1 MRHAR
6 TGCGRWVIMEP
17 TGEVSV
23 ETVVVARSGD
33 RWLPRLLDALAEAV
47 TRRPVVVNTLG
58 DAELAIT
65 ARGADL
71 VVFDPA
77 VTGAD
82 LPVVLRQRGD
92 YRCVGW
98 LGSRSS
104 PVVAA
109 LLDAGADEVLDASMG
124 EEEIIARL
132 RRCVARATTQPD
144 APVVIGE
151 LRVNARMRSAEW
163 ADRPLS
169 LTARETEVLQVLAAA
184 HPRPV
189 RREVL
194 YRLVWGWAMPRG
206 DRTVDV
212 NVKRIRGKLAREG
225 ASVGI
230 RTHPGVGYGLEVQ
243 PAAEVVTGL

>member
-1 MRHAR
+1 M
-6 TGCGRWVIMEP
+6 MEA
-17 TGEVSV
+17 TEEVRV

-33 RWLPRLLDALAEAV
+33 RWLPRLIEALAETAS
-47 TRRPVVVNTLG
+47 RRPVVVHSLA
-58 DAELAIT
+58 DAEVAIT
-65 ARGADL
+65 ARGAEL

-77 VTGAD
+77 IAGVD
-82 LPVVLRQRGD
+82 LPVVLRGRGD

-132 RRCVARATTQPD
+132 RRCLARVGSQPD
-144 APVVIGE
+144 AAVAVGE
-151 LRVNARMRSAEW
+151 LCVNARLRMAEW
-163 ADRPLS
+163 AGRPLG

-189 RREVL
+189 RREVV

-212 NVKRIRGKLAREG
+212 NVKRLRDKLARAG
-225 ASVGI
+225 ASAEI
-230 RTHPGVGYGLEVQ
+230 RTHPGVGYGLDVQ
-243 PAAEVVTGL
+243 NADEAVTGL

>member
-1 MRHAR
+1 
-6 TGCGRWVIMEP
+6 
-17 TGEVSV
+17 V
-23 ETVVVARSGD
+23 ETVVVARNGD

-47 TRRPVVVNTLG
+47 TRRPVAVHTLG
-58 DAELAIT
+58 DAELAIS

-82 LPVVLRQRGD
+82 LPLVLRARAD

-124 EEEIIARL
+124 EEEIVARL
-132 RRCVARATTQPD
+132 RRCVGRAAVQPD
-144 APVVIGE
+144 VAVVIGE
-151 LRVNARMRSAEW
+151 LRVNARLRIAEW
-163 ADRPLS
+163 AGRPLS

-189 RREVL
+189 RREVV

-212 NVKRIRGKLAREG
+212 NVKRLRDKFTRAGVAVE
-225 ASVGI
+225 I
-230 RTHPGVGYGLEVQ
+230 RTHPGVGYGLDVQ
-243 PAAEVVTGL
+243 PATEVVTGL

>member
-1 MRHAR
+1 
-6 TGCGRWVIMEP
+6 
-17 TGEVSV
+17 VSV

-47 TRRPVVVNTLG
+47 TRRPLVMTSLA
-58 DAELAIT
+58 DAELAIS
-65 ARGADL
+65 ARSADL
-71 VVFDPA
+71 VIFDPA

-82 LPVVLRQRGD
+82 LPLVLAARGD

-109 LLDAGADEVLDASMG
+109 LLEAGADEVLDASMG
-124 EEEIIARL
+124 EEEIVARL
-132 RRCVARATTQPD
+132 RRCVARVAPPPD
-144 APVVIGE
+144 AVVEIGE
-151 LRVNARMRSAEW
+151 LRVNARLRIAEC
-163 ADRPLS
+163 AGRPLA

-189 RREVL
+189 RREIV
-194 YRLVWGWAMPRG
+194 YRMVWGWAMPRG

-212 NVKRIRGKLAREG
+212 NVKRLRDKLVRAA
-225 ASVGI
+225 ASVEV
-230 RTHPGVGYGLEVQ
+230 RTHPGVGYALDVRSD
-243 PAAEVVTGL
+243 AEVVTGL